1 VAAAITAAKALFT
14 DVKSDLTALFVSG
27 SVSGT
32 GDLEAQGQ
40 RFVASMKQV
49 QAPAEMLIKDST
61 ALLTGIDLYNDYK
74 AGRTSVPTRGRGD
87 ALVFGPDW
95 SPIQY
100 AALNCALYQDSATS
114 VVATAPANA
123 NYVGCFARYAVQG
136 ASEWVHAFAVTP
148 TGADTFTYSSAARV
162 ATGSSSANV
171 QVPAPVAT
179 GTVTTTRNGS
189 GSVNSFQ
196 ISGSLPGAF
205 KQGTSSLVSYKH
217 DWSVAGSRTPVAGSA
232 PLSTVEFSATVVARD
247 SANAI
252 LSTLKV
258 TSGTLA
264 DLPVSRTASGKM
276 VAPNHPLAV
285 TSGGT
290 QVATG
295 SLQLVWTTP
304 GAEFEGSFAAT
315 DSQWSKSLELH
326 APTKLVF
333 QGALRNIDGAGNK
346 TEFINGSASLTAT
359 GLANFDERLADS
371 TSNYLS
377 LDTSLTGTITVPS
390 RPVLQLSLGA
400 SGKTY
405 PNASKSATVQY
416 RSIYGGAPRNSVDIT
431 GSKSA
436 PGTGLVTLSEAT
448 SGLSIAIS
456 ESAFTADLML
466 QNSTRIGVYDRRT
479 QVMTFTD
486 GSFMSLDLRN

>member
-1 VAAAITAAKALFT
+1 
-14 DVKSDLTALFVSG
+14 
-27 SVSGT
+27 VSGT
-32 GDLEAQGQ
+32 GDLEAHGQ

-74 AGRTSVPTRGRGD
+74 AGRTGSPTRGRGD
-87 ALVFGPDW
+87 GLVFGPDW
-95 SPIQY
+95 SPLQY
-100 AALNCALYQDSATS
+100 AALNCTLYQDSAIS

-123 NYVGCFARYAVQG
+123 KFMGCSARYAVQG
-136 ASEWVHAFAVTP
+136 GSEWVHAFTIVP
-148 TGADTFTYSSAARV
+148 TAADSFTYSSSARV
-162 ATGSSSANV
+162 VTGASSSDV
-171 QVPAPVAT
+171 QTPAPVAT

-189 GSVNSFQ
+189 GSVDSFQ
-196 ISGSLPGAF
+196 ISGNLPGAF
-205 KQGTSSLVSYKH
+205 NQGATSLVSYKH
-217 DWSVAGSRTPVAGSA
+217 DWSVAGSRTPAAGSP
-232 PLSTVEFSATVVARD
+232 PLSTAAFSATVVARD
-247 SANAI
+247 SANTV
-252 LSTLKV
+252 LSTLTV
-258 TSGTLA
+258 PSGTLA
-264 DLPVSRTASGKM
+264 DLPVSRTATGKM
-276 VAPNHPLAV
+276 VAPNHPAAA

-295 SLQLVWTTP
+295 SMQLVWTTP
-304 GAEFEGSFAAT
+304 SAEFEGSFSAT

-333 QGALRNIDGAGNK
+333 QGALRNIDGSGNK
-346 TEFINGSASLTAT
+346 TEFINGNVSLTAT
-359 GLANFDERLADS
+359 GLSSYDERLANS

-377 LDTSLTGTITVPS
+377 LDTALNATINVPS

-405 PNASKSATVQY
+405 ENSAKSATVQY

-456 ESAFTADLML
+456 EGAFTADLML
-466 QNSTRIGVYDRRT
+466 QNATRIGIYDRRT
-479 QVMTFTD
+479 KVMTFTD